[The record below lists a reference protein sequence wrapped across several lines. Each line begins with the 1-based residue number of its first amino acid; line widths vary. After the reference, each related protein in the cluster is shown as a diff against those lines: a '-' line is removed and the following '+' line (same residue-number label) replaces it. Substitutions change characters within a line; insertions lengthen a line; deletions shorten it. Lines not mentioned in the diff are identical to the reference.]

1 MLFLFYDLFIN
12 YINFLF
18 WIVCLFYFSFSLY
31 NKYHHIMILR
41 YCCFILNNL
50 SFFSINF
57 MNTDLFVKTTSYYS
71 VKTWFLS
78 NLTNYTGTLDNNL
91 FIFSLLILCI
101 CYCCWQIHIF
111 ILKNKYKDIN
121 NILQREQR
129 LLFYWSVQ
137 FCAFISLVFTIW
149 LATRLLII
157 MMFSDYVLLQIPV
170 TSLIIKFLVSLF
182 VLSWWFMF
190 LWSYKNKPISL
201 FKTVYNVEAI
211 ILYFLAIFLLY
222 KLIDCQDLLEFT
234 LLFESSSLLFCILCA
249 LSTNIIASV
258 SGSLK
263 HVEAALKLY
272 INTSVSS
279 GFLLLG
285 FGLIYGSTGCYIL
298 TDIYAVNQSNIF
310 PSDML
315 VFDEYNPYSHHVVHN
330 PDSAKNIENWLCE
343 KGYCEGT
350 CEPSLVLQIFYDY
363 SIDTYHLKKISF
375 LAKNTSFAF
384 NELLDIFWSSSKV
397 DFVSHFQQANI
408 NYFTLADCGFYPGR
422 ISNTLFSGLKPD
434 LFLLGC
440 LCFFVAFGLKLTIVP
455 MHLWILDIYEG
466 SSILF
471 ISFIGIIP
479 KIVIWFIFAKFYII
493 YFQIDYI
500 LAYVFFVLG
509 FLTSLYAALNS
520 YTVLKVKE
528 FLALSTILTSGYI
541 LMVLAYGGSLN
552 FFAIILCV
560 VYLTTYAIGMSSIL
574 IFIIT
579 QPAFI
584 DYELKLKSKNL
595 LLDFLKTDWNL
606 LASWSG
612 LYKIERLYAFILILA
627 IFTCLGIPPFSGFI
641 SKFFIF
647 KMTTGSYIGSVFI
660 DKFLSFELGQVSFA
674 ILFLMISLLS
684 IILYL
689 RMVKVIMFN
698 YLTHHSFFSF
708 KNPLIIWLQSL
719 HALVM
724 LFLFIGITILSIFL
738 HFILY

>member
-1 MLFLFYDLFIN
+1 MLFLFFNLFFN
-12 YINFLF
+12 YIAYLF
-18 WIVCLFYFSFSLY
+18 WIVFLICSFLSFY
-31 NKYHHIMILR
+31 NKYHHIMLPR
-41 YCCFILNNL
+41 FCYFIFNNL
-50 SFFSINF
+50 SFFSISIISPYYFNIS
-57 MNTDLFVKTTSYYS
+57 SYYT

-78 NLTNYTGTLDNNL
+78 NLTNYVGTLDNNL

-121 NILQREQR
+121 NILQKEQR
-129 LLFYWSVQ
+129 LLFYWVVQ
-137 FCAFISLVFTIW
+137 FCAIISLIFTIW
-149 LATRLLII
+149 LAIRLLII

-190 LWSYKNKPISL
+190 IWSYKNKPISL
-201 FKTVYNVEAI
+201 FKTVYNIEAI
-211 ILYFLAIFLLY
+211 ILYFLAVFLLY
-222 KLIDCQDLLEFT
+222 KLIDCQDLLEFI

-249 LSTNIIASV
+249 LSTNIVASV
-258 SGSLK
+258 GGSLK

-272 INTSVSS
+272 INTSVAS

-285 FGLIYGSTGCYIL
+285 FGLIYGATGCYIL
-298 TDIYAVNQSNIF
+298 TDIFAVNQSNVVTF
-310 PSDML
+310 N
-315 VFDEYNPYSHHVVHN
+315 YNTLNNFQYSV
-330 PDSAKNIENWLCE
+330 KNINFFFSPYFE
-343 KGYCEGT
+343 K
-350 CEPSLVLQIFYDY
+350 VI
-363 SIDTYHLKKISF
+363 
-375 LAKNTSFAF
+375 
-384 NELLDIFWSSSKV
+384 
-397 DFVSHFQQANI
+397 DFVNPFNI
-408 NYFTLADCGFYPGR
+408 VDSGFYPSR
-422 ISNTLFSGLKPD
+422 ARNTLFTGFKPD

-500 LAYVFFVLG
+500 LSYVFFVLG
-509 FLTSLYAALNS
+509 FFTSLYAALNS
-520 YTVLKVKE
+520 YTVLKIKE

-560 VYLTTYAIGMSSIL
+560 LYLTTYAIGMSSIL

-647 KMTTGSYIGSVFI
+647 KMTTGSYAGSLFI
-660 DKFLSFELGQVSFA
+660 DKFVSFELGQVSFA
-674 ILFLMISLLS
+674 ILFLMVSLLS

-708 KNPLIIWLQSL
+708 KNPLVIWLQSL